1 MTLAN
6 TAEIQNLTTT
16 ILALA
21 GVTNQVD
28 GMYWNSGETCS
39 SLHSRWQRLPG
50 THLSQWRAV
59 HYVIIEPWRQRLWLC
74 TRLGGHRL
82 LSKWATTLL
91 ATGSTRNFPEG
102 RGWVGGKPP
111 KVERYRP
118 FFVGAPKAR
127 LTKVLVFRNTNASSA
142 IDSFRF
148 LQQPYFTLHCLTSI
162 HVHAQV

>member
-59 HYVIIEPWRQRLWLC
+59 HYVIIEPWRQRLRLC

-82 LSKWATTLL
+82 LNKWETTLL
-91 ATGSTRNFPEG
+91 VTGSTRNLPEAAGGGGEG
-102 RGWVGGKPP
+102 RGKQP
-111 KVERYRP
+111 KLKDIDYLS
-118 FFVGAPKAR
+118 AH
-127 LTKVLVFRNTNASSA
+127 TINQSLVFRNINDTGA
-142 IDSFRF
+142 IDSFGFCHKSWSLR
-148 LQQPYFTLHCLTSI
+148 YT
-162 HVHAQV
+162 V